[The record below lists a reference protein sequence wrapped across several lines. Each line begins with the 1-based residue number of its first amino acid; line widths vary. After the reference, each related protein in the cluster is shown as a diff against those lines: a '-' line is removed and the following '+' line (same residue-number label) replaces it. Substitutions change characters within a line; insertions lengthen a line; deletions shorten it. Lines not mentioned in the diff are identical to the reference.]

1 MNQVQTAKQ
10 GFVREADGFEGA
22 EYAVITALIVGAIFA
37 ALVGLGVALNGDIAS
52 LTQVIH
58 F

>member
-1 MNQVQTAKQ
+1 MTQVENAKAS
-10 GFVREADGFEGA
+10 FIREADGFEGA
-22 EYAVITALIVGAIFA
+22 EYAVMTALIVGAIFA

>member
-1 MNQVQTAKQ
+1 MTNTQTVKQ
-10 GFVREADGFEGA
+10 GFIREADGFEGA
-22 EYAVITALIVGAIFA
+22 EYAVMTALIVGAIFA